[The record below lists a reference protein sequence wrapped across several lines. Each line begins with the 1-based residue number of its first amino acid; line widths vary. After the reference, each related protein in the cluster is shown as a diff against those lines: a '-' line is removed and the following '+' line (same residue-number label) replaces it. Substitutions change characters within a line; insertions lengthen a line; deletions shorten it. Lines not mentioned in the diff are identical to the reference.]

1 MSKEEKKKSGFG
13 KFVAGALI
21 GGALGVL
28 FAPKS
33 GAETRKILKKKM
45 DDLVEKVK
53 EIDSQEVIDAINV
66 KIEELKMEL
75 SDLDKEKALELAKE
89 KVAIIREKTEELVN
103 LALEKGTPV
112 VQQAAEDVRQQAIK
126 TTKQVLKKLEGK

>member
-1 MSKEEKKKSGFG
+1 MSKENKKSGVG
-13 KFVAGALI
+13 KFLAGALI

-33 GAETRKILKKKM
+33 GAETRKILKKKI

-53 EIDSQEVIDAINV
+53 DIDSQEVIDSINMKIDEL
-66 KIEELKMEL
+66 KIELA
-75 SDLDKEKALELAKE
+75 DLDKEKALELAKDKATMIKE
-89 KVAIIREKTEELVN
+89 KAEELVD

-126 TTKQVLKKLEGK
+126 VTKQVLKKLEGK

>member
-1 MSKEEKKKSGFG
+1 MSKENKKSGVG
-13 KFVAGALI
+13 KFLAGALI

-33 GAETRKILKKKM
+33 GAETRKILKKKI

-53 EIDSQEVIDAINV
+53 DIDSQEVIDSINM
-66 KIEELKMEL
+66 KIEELKIEL
-75 SDLDKEKALELAKE
+75 ADLDKEKALELAKDKATMIKE
-89 KVAIIREKTEELVN
+89 KAEELVD

-126 TTKQVLKKLEGK
+126 VTKQVLKKLEGK